1 MTAMAYP
8 QQWRGPGPWE
18 KRCARMSRHRHH
30 GNRAFF
36 GPGGPGFGPGFG
48 PPFGPRGRRAAR
60 GDVRAAVLLL
70 LAEEPRN
77 GYALMQEI
85 EERSEGVWRPSPG
98 SIYPALAQLEDEGL
112 VEATKEGSGRVFAL
126 TDAPDHGWLANRGPG
141 LALGAVTVWSRSWPI
156 SPIAVAITTAVAAL
170 VAFVRVERHRAAV
183 RRDPL
188 VDPRLFTTGDQR
200 KRAVELL
207 TEARRGLYRIL
218 SEDEPADE

>member
-8 QQWRGPGPWE
+8 HQWRGPSAH
-18 KRCARMSRHRHH
+18 KRCGVALMTRHGRHGGRH
-30 GNRAFF
+30 GF
-36 GPGGPGFGPGFG
+36 GPGGPGPGGGFG

-70 LAEEPRN
+70 LDEEPRN

-112 VEATKEGSGRVFAL
+112 VQATKEGSGRVFEL
-126 TDAPDHGWLANRGPG
+126 TDAGREHVESKRDELGEPWKAVSGGFPKEAGELRDLVMQ
-141 LALGAVTVWSRSWPI
+141 LGAAAMQVVQ
-156 SPIAVAITTAVAAL
+156 AGTT
-170 VAFVRVERHRAAV
+170 EQ
-183 RRDPL
+183 RR
-188 VDPRLFTTGDQR
+188 
-200 KRAVELL
+200 KAVEHL

-218 SEDEPADE
+218 AEDSSGDE

>member
-8 QQWRGPGPWE
+8 QQWRGPASWE

-126 TDAPDHGWLANRGPG
+126 TDAGREHVEARREELGEPWKAVSGGFPKEAGELRDLMMQ
-141 LALGAVTVWSRSWPI
+141 LGAAAMQVVH
-156 SPIAVAITTAVAAL
+156 AGTA
-170 VAFVRVERHRAAV
+170 E
-183 RRDPL
+183 
-188 VDPRLFTTGDQR
+188 QR

-218 SEDEPADE
+218 SEDEPAE

>member
-8 QQWRGPGPWE
+8 HQWRGPAPWE

-30 GNRAFF
+30 GNRAF
-36 GPGGPGFGPGFG
+36 GPGGGFGPGFG
-48 PPFGPRGRRAAR
+48 GPRGRRAAR

-85 EERSEGVWRPSPG
+85 EERSEGAWRPSPG

-112 VEATKEGSGRVFAL
+112 VEATKEGSGREFAL
-126 TDAPDHGWLANRGPG
+126 TDAGREHVEARREELGEPWKAVSGGFPKEAGELRE
-141 LALGAVTVWSRSWPI
+141 LMMQLGAAAMQVVS
-156 SPIAVAITTAVAAL
+156 AGTA
-170 VAFVRVERHRAAV
+170 E
-183 RRDPL
+183 
-188 VDPRLFTTGDQR
+188 QR

-207 TEARRGLYRIL
+207 TETRRGLYRIL
-218 SEDEPADE
+218 ASDEDSGEE

>member
-8 QQWRGPGPWE
+8 HPGPALWE

-30 GNRAFF
+30 ANRGF
-36 GPGGPGFGPGFG
+36 GPGGFGPGFG
-48 PPFGPRGRRAAR
+48 GPRGRRAAR

-126 TDAPDHGWLANRGPG
+126 TDTGRDHVEARRDELGEPWKAVSGGSPREAGELRD
-141 LALGAVTVWSRSWPI
+141 LMMALGAAAMQVVQ
-156 SPIAVAITTAVAAL
+156 AGTA
-170 VAFVRVERHRAAV
+170 E
-183 RRDPL
+183 
-188 VDPRLFTTGDQR
+188 QR
-200 KRAVELL
+200 KRAVDLL

-218 SEDEPADE
+218 SEDEPGDEQ

>member
-8 QQWRGPGPWE
+8 HQWRGPAPWE
-18 KRCARMSRHRHH
+18 KRCARMGHHRRH
-30 GNRAFF
+30 GNRAW
-36 GPGGPGFGPGFG
+36 GPGGPGPGFGPGFG

-85 EERSEGVWRPSPG
+85 EERSEGAWRPSPG

-112 VEATKEGSGRVFAL
+112 VEATKEGSGREFAL
-126 TDAPDHGWLANRGPG
+126 TDAGREHVEARRDELGEPWKAVSGGFPKEAGELRE
-141 LALGAVTVWSRSWPI
+141 LMMQLGAAAMQVVS
-156 SPIAVAITTAVAAL
+156 AGTA
-170 VAFVRVERHRAAV
+170 E
-183 RRDPL
+183 
-188 VDPRLFTTGDQR
+188 QR

-207 TEARRGLYRIL
+207 TETRRGLYGIL
-218 SEDEPADE
+218 ASDEDSGEE

>member
-1 MTAMAYP
+1 M
-8 QQWRGPGPWE
+8 GH
-18 KRCARMSRHRHH
+18 HRRH
-30 GNRAFF
+30 GNRAWGPGGF
-36 GPGGPGFGPGFG
+36 GPGPGPGFG

-126 TDAPDHGWLANRGPG
+126 TDAGREHVEARREELGEPWKAVSGGFPKEAGELRDLMMQ
-141 LALGAVTVWSRSWPI
+141 LGAAAMQVVS
-156 SPIAVAITTAVAAL
+156 AGTA
-170 VAFVRVERHRAAV
+170 E
-183 RRDPL
+183 
-188 VDPRLFTTGDQR
+188 QR

-218 SEDEPADE
+218 AEDEPSDEERQ

>member
-1 MTAMAYP
+1 M
-8 QQWRGPGPWE
+8 
-18 KRCARMSRHRHH
+18 RHNVGHQGNCVRHH
-30 GNRAFF
+30 HRRHNMMW
-36 GPGGPGFGPGFG
+36 GPPGSPGFGPR
-48 PPFGPRGRRAAR
+48 GPRGRRAAR

-126 TDAPDHGWLANRGPG
+126 TDAGREHVEERREE
-141 LALGAVTVWSRSWPI
+141 LGEPWKAVSGGFPKEAGELRDLVFGI
-156 SPIAVAITTAVAAL
+156 GAAAMQVVQAGTA
-170 VAFVRVERHRAAV
+170 E
-183 RRDPL
+183 
-188 VDPRLFTTGDQR
+188 QR

-207 TEARRGLYRIL
+207 TEARRSLYRIL
-218 SEDEPADE
+218 SEDESADA

>member
-1 MTAMAYP
+1 MTAMALP
-8 QQWRGPGPWE
+8 QGWGGPTSRHGRRGSRRKGLHPAMAAAGL
-18 KRCARMSRHRHH
+18 AMMSRHRRH
-30 GNRAFF
+30 
-36 GPGGPGFGPGFG
+36 GGPGFGHAGFGPGAGFG

-70 LAEEPRN
+70 LEEEPRN

-126 TDAPDHGWLANRGPG
+126 TATGREHVESRREE
-141 LALGAVTVWSRSWPI
+141 LGEPWKAVSGGFPKEAGELRDLVMQVG
-156 SPIAVAITTAVAAL
+156 AAAMQVVQAGTA
-170 VAFVRVERHRAAV
+170 EQ
-183 RRDPL
+183 RR
-188 VDPRLFTTGDQR
+188 
-200 KRAVELL
+200 KAVELL

-218 SEDEPADE
+218 SEDDAGER

>member
-8 QQWRGPGPWE
+8 HQWRGPAPWE

-85 EERSEGVWRPSPG
+85 EDRSEGVWRPSPG

-126 TDAPDHGWLANRGPG
+126 TDAGREHVEARREELGEPWKAVSGGFPKEAGELRDLMMQ
-141 LALGAVTVWSRSWPI
+141 LGAAAMQVVH
-156 SPIAVAITTAVAAL
+156 AGTA
-170 VAFVRVERHRAAV
+170 E
-183 RRDPL
+183 
-188 VDPRLFTTGDQR
+188 QR
-200 KRAVELL
+200 KRAVDLL

-218 SEDEPADE
+218 SEDEPGE

>member
-1 MTAMAYP
+1 MTAMVYP
-8 QQWRGPGPWE
+8 QPWGGPWDKRWRRMHRHRHGPGP
-18 KRCARMSRHRHH
+18 
-30 GNRAFF
+30 
-36 GPGGPGFGPGFG
+36 FGPGFG

-85 EERSEGVWRPSPG
+85 EQRSEGVWRPSPG

-112 VEATKEGSGRVFAL
+112 VEATKEGAGRVYAL
-126 TDAPDHGWLANRGPG
+126 TDTGREHVEARREELGEPWKAVSGGFPREAGELRE
-141 LALGAVTVWSRSWPI
+141 LMMQLGA
-156 SPIAVAITTAVAAL
+156 AAMQ
-170 VAFVRVERHRAAV
+170 VVSAGSTE
-183 RRDPL
+183 
-188 VDPRLFTTGDQR
+188 QR

-218 SEDEPADE
+218 AEDEGTDAE

>member
-1 MTAMAYP
+1 
-8 QQWRGPGPWE
+8 
-18 KRCARMSRHRHH
+18 MSRHRHH
-30 GNRAFF
+30 GNRAFGPGGF
-36 GPGGPGFGPGFG
+36 GPGPGPGFG

-85 EERSEGVWRPSPG
+85 EQRSEGVWRPSPG

-126 TDAPDHGWLANRGPG
+126 TDTGREHVESRREELGEPWKAVSGGFPKEAGELRDLMMQ
-141 LALGAVTVWSRSWPI
+141 LGAAAMQVVS
-156 SPIAVAITTAVAAL
+156 AGTT
-170 VAFVRVERHRAAV
+170 E
-183 RRDPL
+183 
-188 VDPRLFTTGDQR
+188 QR

-218 SEDEPADE
+218 ASDESAEE

>member
-8 QQWRGPGPWE
+8 HQWRGPASWE

-126 TDAPDHGWLANRGPG
+126 TDTGREHVEARREELGEPWKAVSGGFPKEAGELRDLMMQ
-141 LALGAVTVWSRSWPI
+141 LGAAAMQVVH
-156 SPIAVAITTAVAAL
+156 AGTA
-170 VAFVRVERHRAAV
+170 E
-183 RRDPL
+183 
-188 VDPRLFTTGDQR
+188 QR

-218 SEDEPADE
+218 SEDEPAE

>member
-8 QQWRGPGPWE
+8 HQWRGPAPWE
-18 KRCARMSRHRHH
+18 KRCARMGHHRRH
-30 GNRAFF
+30 GNRAW
-36 GPGGPGFGPGFG
+36 GPGGPGPGFGPGFG

-60 GDVRAAVLLL
+60 GGVRAAVLLL

-126 TDAPDHGWLANRGPG
+126 TDTGREHVEERREELGEPWKAVSGG
-141 LALGAVTVWSRSWPI
+141 LPKEAGELRDLMMQLGAAAMQVVS
-156 SPIAVAITTAVAAL
+156 AGTA
-170 VAFVRVERHRAAV
+170 E
-183 RRDPL
+183 
-188 VDPRLFTTGDQR
+188 QR

-218 SEDEPADE
+218 ASDEEE

>member
-8 QQWRGPGPWE
+8 HQWRGPASWE

-30 GNRAFF
+30 GDRAFF

-85 EERSEGVWRPSPG
+85 EQRSEGVWRPSPG

-126 TDAPDHGWLANRGPG
+126 TDTGREHVESRREELGEPWKAVSGGFPKEAGELRE
-141 LALGAVTVWSRSWPI
+141 LMMQLGAAAMQVVH
-156 SPIAVAITTAVAAL
+156 AGTA
-170 VAFVRVERHRAAV
+170 E
-183 RRDPL
+183 
-188 VDPRLFTTGDQR
+188 QR

-218 SEDEPADE
+218 SEDEPAE